1 MSKPKATPAQRLC
14 LQAVHELTNGLN
26 RSPST
31 AEVARWLKCSK
42 PTARTLMKT
51 CTEKGLMRAPKA
63 VVEGEW
69 AVTAAGRKELERE
82 Q

>member
-1 MSKPKATPAQRLC
+1 MSKPKATPAQWLC
-14 LQAVHELTNGLN
+14 LRAVVKLTNLLG

-31 AEVARWLKCSK
+31 AEVAKELDCSK

>member
-14 LQAVHELTNGLN
+14 LQAVHELTTELG

-31 AEVARWLKCSK
+31 NEVAHRLECAK

-69 AVTAAGRKELERE
+69 AVTAAGRKELERD

>member
-1 MSKPKATPAQRLC
+1 MKPKATPAQRLC
-14 LQAVHELTNGLN
+14 MREVLRLTNLHG
-26 RSPST
+26 RAPST
-31 AEVARWLKCSK
+31 KEVAEALECSK

-69 AVTAAGRKELERE
+69 AVTAAGKRE
-82 Q
+82 VESDT